1 MNHLYIELFYIL
13 VYSIVLS
20 MIVNLIALIISDIHI
35 IKTTQNDNM
44 AISMES
50 TFRTRKSFPGRLEE
64 YKKLGNYINHHY
76 WLGINKMNHLLCLP
90 LSENIVCRLSI
101 HNLLL
106 ILNIILIHYYMTFDI
121 SDIAA
126 NMKQN
131 RLVVLLW

>member
-35 IKTTQNDNM
+35 IKITQNDNM

-64 YKKLGNYINHHY
+64 YKKLGNYINHLY
-76 WLGINKMNHLLCLP
+76 
-90 LSENIVCRLSI
+90 
-101 HNLLL
+101 
-106 ILNIILIHYYMTFDI
+106 
-121 SDIAA
+121 
-126 NMKQN
+126 
-131 RLVVLLW
+131 